1 MLQSLLDTSS
11 NSVIQVRCTFNS
23 VIQVRCTWDEN
34 NPDRYS
40 VLNKKYKSADLEDL
54 DMKNYLA
61 SDSEDEKSEA
71 DEAVPES
78 PKKKTKPQKT
88 GMQYSEILFSYCTC
102 TFFHFSSW

>member
-1 MLQSLLDTSS
+1 
-11 NSVIQVRCTFNS
+11 
-23 VIQVRCTWDEN
+23 
-34 NPDRYS
+34 
-40 VLNKKYKSADLEDL
+40 
-54 DMKNYLA
+54 MKNYLA